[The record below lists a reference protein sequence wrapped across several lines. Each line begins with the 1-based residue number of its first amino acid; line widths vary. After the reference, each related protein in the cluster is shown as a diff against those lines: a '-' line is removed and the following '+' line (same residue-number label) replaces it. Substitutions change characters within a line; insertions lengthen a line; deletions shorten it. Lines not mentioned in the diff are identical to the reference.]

1 LIRGVNTQAAAKV
14 PGGLEKRSNAMQK
27 SYLIKGGTVVD
38 GTGAAPFA
46 ADIRVRGSLIA
57 EIAPSLKAEPRE
69 RVIDASGCYVTP
81 GFIESHNH
89 FDAPMWWMP
98 TLEPMPGYGVTTSI
112 NGNCGFAAAP
122 VHEDPLVRK
131 EMVDIFSFFEDIPD
145 KPFLKLL
152 PWDWRTWS
160 EYKASLERNVKLPVN
175 YAAFVGHIAIRLA
188 VMGLD
193 AWERAATP
201 DEIAAM
207 CRHLEDALEAGALGL
222 SSNLLDHDNKDRPV
236 PSQKAEDAEFSALL
250 DVIARYPGATMQ
262 VIVDYFMRFTGSASV
277 ERITNL
283 ARGRGVRIQIAGGV
297 PTLEFQAPMIP
308 DAQAAHAK
316 RKAEGLDIWVGYHHV
331 SPTVVVNFTS
341 SLVFAQ
347 SNNYVWNDIIAART
361 EEAKLALLCD
371 PQWRER
377 ARESWGKTFPQS
389 PMAYADQIELFE
401 SETYVGPTDIRLADY
416 QRQKGIEHPSD
427 ALADWLLENGIGST
441 LRLTDWQRHE
451 DALKRLFRDDRA
463 VGNLADSGAH
473 GKMFCG
479 IGDNVLLLT
488 KYVRDEHYLKIEE
501 AVRILT
507 GQPADHFG
515 MQDRG
520 VIKTGKQA
528 DIVVFDL
535 AEIERR
541 KDEKVYDVPDG
552 EGGRTYRYSRAPAPM
567 RLTMVNGVPTFDQ
580 GAFTGKFPGRC
591 VGPTGARST
600 GS

>member
-1 LIRGVNTQAAAKV
+1 LIGGVNTQAAAKV

-69 RVIDASGCYVTP
+69 RVIDASGCFVTP

-145 KPFLKLL
+145 KPF
-152 PWDWRTWS
+152 
-160 EYKASLERNVKLPVN
+160 
-175 YAAFVGHIAIRLA
+175 
-188 VMGLD
+188 
-193 AWERAATP
+193 
-201 DEIAAM
+201 
-207 CRHLEDALEAGALGL
+207 
-222 SSNLLDHDNKDRPV
+222 
-236 PSQKAEDAEFSALL
+236 
-250 DVIARYPGATMQ
+250 
-262 VIVDYFMRFTGSASV
+262 
-277 ERITNL
+277 
-283 ARGRGVRIQIAGGV
+283 
-297 PTLEFQAPMIP
+297 
-308 DAQAAHAK
+308 
-316 RKAEGLDIWVGYHHV
+316 
-331 SPTVVVNFTS
+331 
-341 SLVFAQ
+341 
-347 SNNYVWNDIIAART
+347 
-361 EEAKLALLCD
+361 
-371 PQWRER
+371 
-377 ARESWGKTFPQS
+377 
-389 PMAYADQIELFE
+389 
-401 SETYVGPTDIRLADY
+401 
-416 QRQKGIEHPSD
+416 
-427 ALADWLLENGIGST
+427 
-441 LRLTDWQRHE
+441 
-451 DALKRLFRDDRA
+451 LKRLFRDDRA